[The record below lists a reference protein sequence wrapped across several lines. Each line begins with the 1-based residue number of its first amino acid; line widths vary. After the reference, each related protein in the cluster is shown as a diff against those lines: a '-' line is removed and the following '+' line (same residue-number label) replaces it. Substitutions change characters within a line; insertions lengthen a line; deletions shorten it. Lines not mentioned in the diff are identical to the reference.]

1 MVKHDA
7 LALVLFGPL
16 LALAFG
22 GCAREP
28 ETPAIRN
35 VVLISIDTLRRDHVG
50 LYGYE
55 KAVSPAID
63 ALGRRGTWFDQAIC
77 QAPWTT
83 PSTASFLT
91 SLYPSMMRLGDFGA
105 PGRIAESVTTLAE
118 LLRARSFRTCA
129 VTCGGCV
136 AGDLGFAQG
145 FEEYVDEPVDMAVT
159 VARSIAWLEKLA
171 PDEAF
176 FLFMHTYDVHNY
188 APSEPYR
195 ARWVAPYQGA
205 LPAGGELAPL
215 LQSFDKKEEIA
226 RLNAEDWRHV
236 VERYDAALNE
246 VDDRLAAFLRRLEER
261 GLLDQTLIVLLS
273 DHGEEFGEHGSSGHG
288 FTMYEENL
296 RVPLIFAHPSLPR
309 DRRVD
314 SQVRLLDVAPTIADL
329 LGCAAPAEWQ
339 GQSLA
344 PFMQGQPADLVAFVE
359 NSHMAKKALRTPER
373 KLIVSMAKPF
383 RELFDL
389 RQDRT
394 ETRNLIWDESVPERA
409 GMRDLLARWVE
420 RNAAEERFVPQGGTE
435 LSEETRREMEALGYV
450 GGSGDKFG
458 ADTEYWL
465 MLLRTD
471 QGREL
476 DASLGE
482 GGGR

>member
-1 MVKHDA
+1 MPSHDS
-7 LALVLFGPL
+7 LTLVLAGPL
-16 LALAFG
+16 LTLALSA
-22 GCAREP
+22 CARAP
-28 ETPAIRN
+28 EAPPIQN

-50 LYGYE
+50 LHGYE

-63 ALGRRGTWFDQAIC
+63 ALGRRGVWFDQAIC

-105 PGRIAESVTTLAE
+105 PGRIAEGVTTLAE
-118 LLRARSFRTCA
+118 SLRARGFRTCA

-145 FEEYVDEPVDMAVT
+145 FEEYVDEPVAMAVT
-159 VARSIAWLEKLA
+159 VARANAWLDTLA
-171 PDEAF
+171 PGEPF
-176 FLFMHTYDVHNY
+176 FLFLHTYDVHNY
-188 APSEPYR
+188 APSEAYR
-195 ARWVAPYQGA
+195 ARWVGPYQGG
-205 LPAGGELAPL
+205 LPAGADLAPY

-226 RLNAEDWRHV
+226 RFGAEDWRHV

-246 VDDRLAAFLRRLEER
+246 VDERLADFLRQLEER
-261 GLLDQTLIVLLS
+261 GLLDSTLVVLLS
-273 DHGEEFGEHGSSGHG
+273 DHGEEFGEHGSAGHG

-296 RVPLIFAHPSLPR
+296 RVPLIFAHASLPQ
-309 DRRVD
+309 DRRID
-314 SQVRLLDVAPTIADL
+314 AQVRLIDVAPTIADL
-329 LGCAAPAEWQ
+329 LGAAPPPEWQ
-339 GQSLA
+339 GQSLV
-344 PFMQGQPADLVAFVE
+344 PLLRGQPADRVAFVE
-359 NSHMAKKALRTPER
+359 NSHVARKALRTPAR

-383 RELFDL
+383 RELYDL
-389 RQDRT
+389 GQDRA
-394 ETRNLIWDESVPERA
+394 ETRNLIWDEGVPERA
-409 GMRDLLARWVE
+409 GMRELLARWVE
-420 RNAAEERFVPQGGTE
+420 QNAAEERFVPRGDTE

-450 GGSGDKFG
+450 GGSGAKFG

-471 QGREL
+471 KGREL
-476 DASLGE
+476 DASPGE